1 MKAKTIKRT
10 LSFAAL
16 VSALIFLNP
25 ARVWELLIR
34 RFPSTGYESFCIL
47 VFVSLCLLYAWLIA
61 AGICRNWFKWRW
73 ARYFLIGFVS
83 ALTVSFCKDIN
94 RHFLVAV
101 LHGNLTTAELMLHMG
116 ADINAKDSKS
126 GKTPLQEVLTMR
138 LSPEAAGAFDAHR
151 QGLATWLIS
160 HGAMTGEQAQD

>member
-1 MKAKTIKRT
+1 MKKVLYFI
-10 LSFAAL
+10 
-16 VSALIFLNP
+16 ALIIALLFLNP

-34 RFPSTGYESFCIL
+34 NFPSTGYESFCIL

-126 GKTPLQEVLTMR
+126 GKTPLQEVLTLR
-138 LSPEAAGAFDAHR
+138 LSPEAAGTFNAHR

>member
-16 VSALIFLNP
+16 VSSLIFLNP
-25 ARVWELLIR
+25 ARVWELLITS
-34 RFPSTGYESFCIL
+34 FPTSGYEYFCIF
-47 VFVSLCLLYAWLIA
+47 VFVLLSLMYAWLIL
-61 AGICRNWFKWRW
+61 AGISRNWIKWRW

-101 LHGNLTTAELMLHMG
+101 LHGNLSTAELMLHMG

-126 GKTPLQEVLTMR
+126 GKTPLQEVLTLR
-138 LSPEAAGAFDAHR
+138 FSPEYAFAFNAHR
-151 QGLATWLIS
+151 QSLANWLLS
-160 HGAMTGEQAQD
+160 HGATNGEQTHN

>member
-1 MKAKTIKRT
+1 MQKALYFI
-10 LSFAAL
+10 
-16 VSALIFLNP
+16 ALIIALLFLNP

-34 RFPSTGYESFCIL
+34 NFPSTEYESFCIL

-101 LHGNLTTAELMLHMG
+101 LHGNLTSAELMLHMG

-138 LSPEAAGAFDAHR
+138 LSPEAAGAFDVHR

-160 HGAMTGEQAQD
+160 HGATTGGQAQD

>member
-1 MKAKTIKRT
+1 MQKALYFI
-10 LSFAAL
+10 
-16 VSALIFLNP
+16 ALIIALLLLNP

-34 RFPSTGYESFCIL
+34 NFPSAVYESFCIL

-126 GKTPLQEVLTMR
+126 GKTPLQEVLTMS

>member
-1 MKAKTIKRT
+1 MQKALYFI
-10 LSFAAL
+10 
-16 VSALIFLNP
+16 ALIIALLLLNP

-34 RFPSTGYESFCIL
+34 NFPSAVYESFCIL
-47 VFVSLCLLYAWLIA
+47 VFVSLCLLYTWLIA

-73 ARYFLIGFVS
+73 ARYFLLGFVF
-83 ALTVSFCKDIN
+83 ALTVNFCKHIN

-101 LHGNLTTAELMLHMG
+101 LHGNLTTAELMLYMG

-160 HGAMTGEQAQD
+160 HDAMTGEQAQD

>member
-83 ALTVSFCKDIN
+83 AMTVHFCKDIN

-101 LHGNLTTAELMLHMG
+101 LHGNLSTAELMLYMG
-116 ADINAKDSKS
+116 ADINAADSES
-126 GKTPLQEVLTMR
+126 GKTPLQEVLTLR
-138 LSPEAAGAFDAHR
+138 LSPEAAGTFNAHR
-151 QGLATWLIS
+151 EHLATWLIS
-160 HGAMTGEQAQD
+160 HGATTGGQAQD

>member
-1 MKAKTIKRT
+1 MKKVLYFI
-10 LSFAAL
+10 
-16 VSALIFLNP
+16 ALIIALLFLNP

-34 RFPSTGYESFCIL
+34 NFPSTGYESFCIL

-101 LHGNLTTAELMLHMG
+101 LHGNLTTAELVLHMG